1 MPFYTSKYGYKVGLA
16 AKVDTRYE
24 QDHDTLCDVQG
35 GYDTL
40 LAWPVRFTV
49 KLTQTAPRGSKQASI
64 LSSINVFKMIP
75 NNSEVPE
82 TYQFPMLVSLDQMS
96 EFAVNDSFYFKCI
109 TTVHQ
114 EVDRFAAQSSLSWVS
129 RDPDDCFSP
138 LEANA
143 WEIVLRGRMFVGLL
157 VEGVKMGFR
166 IGFDRSSPLVTV
178 DKNMPSTA
186 EHDNIVSDYVESELR
201 K

>member
-1 MPFYTSKYGYKVGLA
+1 MMGIWHFERVRARLSCPEIEPANGHIRHCYYAMPFYTSKYGYKVGLA

-49 KLTQTAPRGSKQASI
+49 KLTLTAPRGSKQASI

-114 EVDRFAAQSSLSWVS
+114 EVDRFAAQSSLSCILYC
-129 RDPDDCFSP
+129 R
-138 LEANA
+138 
-143 WEIVLRGRMFVGLL
+143 VL
-157 VEGVKMGFR
+157 
-166 IGFDRSSPLVTV
+166 
-178 DKNMPSTA
+178 
-186 EHDNIVSDYVESELR
+186 
-201 K
+201 